1 MDAPIPEIDN
11 CCEKERFAFFGLAV
25 YSAQVMEHGAL
36 NLAAVLRL
44 PQVNLVSEEL
54 FDEFFESLSRR
65 TFGQLLKAAK
75 DVISLS
81 PDQEIIL
88 NDALDLRNMLIHRY
102 FSERYED
109 FVSVS
114 GKNEM
119 KRELQG
125 IIAKFVEADNL
136 IEEIYLPIWK
146 RFGVTEEMVRIEVE
160 RIHEKAAMRD
170 ANS

>member
-1 MDAPIPEIDN
+1 M
-11 CCEKERFAFFGLAV
+11 
-25 YSAQVMEHGAL
+25 
-36 NLAAVLRL
+36 
-44 PQVNLVSEEL
+44 
-54 FDEFFESLSRR
+54 FESLSRR

-109 FVSVS
+109 LVSVY

-119 KRELQG
+119 QRELQG

-136 IEEIYLPIWK
+136 IEEICLPIWK
-146 RFGVTEEMVRIEVE
+146 RFGVTEEMVRIEVD
-160 RIHEKAAMRD
+160 RIHQKAAMRD